1 MNCFHRFKLY
11 DLHCQTK
18 SGVDGIG
25 FLVVEEDSHGV
36 AVGLDHLSGDT
47 ILSNLP
53 QTPIED
59 DSRLRRS
66 QRYHNTA
73 STQIL
78 EGNRLSIFC

>member
-1 MNCFHRFKLY
+1 MNCFHTFKLY
-11 DLHCQTK
+11 ALYFKTK
-18 SGVDGIG
+18 SGVDEIG

-36 AVGLDHLSGDT
+36 AIDLDYLSGDT
-47 ILSNLP
+47 MLSNLP

-59 DSRLRRS
+59 GSRLRRS

-78 EGNRLSIFC
+78 EGSRLSTFR